1 MSDSNHPT
9 TPLDG
14 YVISHPDILV
24 VDDSTSYRLL
34 LSRPLRQWGY
44 TVHEA
49 EDGKQALEMIC
60 QQRIGMVISDWEMPE
75 LDGPELCRAVRQA
88 NLDHYVYF
96 MLVTARGSAEDLVL
110 GMDAGADDFLTK
122 PINPQE
128 LRVRLRAGERIL
140 KLEAGLAERN
150 KKLDDAYQLIENDL
164 KAAAKLQR
172 SLLPSADRRI
182 TNMDCRWLFLPSQY
196 VSGDMHNYFQI
207 DADHMAFYSVDVSGH
222 GVKPAMLSVTLNRLL
237 SHGSSTGLLKRTINE
252 PPYYDLVSPHEVIE
266 QLNAQFQ
273 MSADDS
279 TYFTIVYG
287 LFNIHTGHGTLTRA
301 GHPSPIILHA
311 DGQSERLDGGGLP
324 IGMMEDAYYENESFQ
339 LLAGSRICLYT
350 DGITECERQDGE
362 QYGEDRLHAFLLT
375 QQSHPLDRL
384 LIELQQQLE
393 AWRGS
398 ASSCFD
404 DDVSILMLAYNP
416 DTAIV
421 I

>member
-1 MSDSNHPT
+1 MSEQDQSIASLN
-9 TPLDG
+9 
-14 YVISHPDILV
+14 YHPDILV
-24 VDDSTSYRLL
+24 VDDSTSYRRL
-34 LSRPLRQWGY
+34 LSHPLRQWGY
-44 TVHEA
+44 TVLEA
-49 EDGKQALEMIC
+49 EDGQQALNMLC
-60 QQRIGMVISDWEMPE
+60 KQHIGMVISDWEMPE
-75 LDGPELCRAVRQA
+75 LDGPELCRAVREA

-182 TNMDCRWLFLPSQY
+182 ENMQCRWLFLPSQY

-207 DADHMAFYSVDVSGH
+207 DANHMAFYSVDVSGH

-237 SHGSSTGLLKRTINE
+237 SHGSSAGLLKQATNE
-252 PPYYDLVSPHEVIE
+252 APFYRLVPPNEVIE

-287 LFNIHTGHGTLTRA
+287 IFNIHTGMGSLTRA
-301 GHPSPIILHA
+301 GHPTPLIIHA
-311 DGQSERLDGGGLP
+311 NGETDRLDNGGLP
-324 IGMMEDAYYENESFQ
+324 IGMVEDVQYENESFQ

-350 DGITECERQDGE
+350 DGITECERHDGE
-362 QYGEDRLHAFLLT
+362 QYGEDRLHAFLLE
-375 QQSHPLDRL
+375 QQPHSLDQVL
-384 LIELQQQLE
+384 HQLQGVLE
-393 AWRGS
+393 EWRGL
-398 ASSCFD
+398 ARACFD
-404 DDVSILMLAYNP
+404 DDVSILMLSYEPNAER
-416 DTAIV
+416 V